1 MIDIILPTFD
11 NVEFIRGCLD
21 SISGSFTSPYHIYLG
36 IDGCKKTEL
45 KIKDYDLS
53 GYNISIYR
61 SEKNVGPYVIK
72 NSLVTHSSS
81 DSIVFFDTDD
91 EMLKCFGHDI
101 SKALE
106 KYDYVRFKHDQEEL
120 QNGKVKNKYT
130 MNKIADG
137 VFAIK
142 RQLFEKYVGF
152 FPWRC
157 GADTEFLERLKYKK
171 EEYFTINKS
180 LFIRRL
186 HANNLTMH
194 ESTNYRSEVRR
205 QYLDIIEKKKL
216 TSTWNNPIPIM
227 TDLELLYENKI
238 TRI

>member
-11 NVEFIRGCLD
+11 NVEFIKGCLD
-21 SISGSFTSPYHIYLG
+21 SISGSFSSSYHIYLG
-36 IDGCKKTEL
+36 IDGCTKTEL
-45 KIKDYDLS
+45 KMRGEDLS
-53 GYNISIYR
+53 AYNISIYM
-61 SEKNVGPYVIK
+61 SKNNVGPYVIK
-72 NSLVTHSSS
+72 NSLVESSSS

-101 SKALE
+101 CKALE
-106 KYDYVRFKHDQEEL
+106 KYNYVRFKYEQEEL
-120 QNGKVKNKYT
+120 QNGKIKNKYP
-130 MNKIADG
+130 MNKIAEG

-142 RQLFEKYVGF
+142 RQLFNKYRGF

-157 GADTEFLERLKYKK
+157 GADTEFLERLKHKK
-171 EEYFTINKS
+171 EEYFTINKP
-180 LFIRRL
+180 LFVRRL

-205 QYLDIIEKKKL
+205 QYLDIIEKKKQ

-227 TDLELLYENKI
+227 TDFELIYENKI
-238 TRI
+238 T